1 MENQSD
7 MERILLLTPVTL
19 FYCFSYAVRSA
30 VLYVF
35 SLFLKQL
42 PQLPPAKVSYHFAA
56 SVQELRHEQHTLRQH
71 SSQTEVQVNADSPNS
86 HLNATQVSR
95 AQREETY
102 QPPRLKSHY
111 SKLKLGNSST
121 NQRCPWHCTL
131 ILEDPILHMK
141 KITLFFASGA
151 KLILPVQMERH
162 SCSHPTCFASMQICR
177 QLWILGL
184 CSVDRAYVQ

>member
-56 SVQELRHEQHTLRQH
+56 S
-71 SSQTEVQVNADSPNS
+71 A
-86 HLNATQVSR
+86 
-95 AQREETY
+95 
-102 QPPRLKSHY
+102 
-111 SKLKLGNSST
+111 
-121 NQRCPWHCTL
+121 
-131 ILEDPILHMK
+131 
-141 KITLFFASGA
+141 
-151 KLILPVQMERH
+151 
-162 SCSHPTCFASMQICR
+162 
-177 QLWILGL
+177 
-184 CSVDRAYVQ
+184 